1 MDFGEAPAISE
12 ELLKKSVAEQL
23 DQLSTNNH
31 LCFPDPEDIHFN
43 EIQELCLGYNK
54 IEMIENLWDFTSLKK
69 LNLSCNRI
77 RKIQGLDMLTNL
89 TDLKLSF
96 NNIKNIE
103 GLEKLR
109 KLQVLE
115 LSNNQ
120 ISVIENIDALEDL
133 SLFLMLNNRI
143 RDLDNV
149 LQLKKFRKLFTL
161 CLSGN
166 PVSEQ
171 ENYKVLIA
179 AHMPNL
185 KYLDYNVIDKTT
197 RDEASIIYQ
206 DVAQRMKDLQLAT
219 QKAEEAQRRQE
230 AELKLHRDAF
240 VESLNGPYLFMS
252 MFQHDPE
259 AETLRCIPGI
269 ASLLQTFQHQTVELC
284 VQLFEMGLAEHKRRE
299 AEVKSFQSGQEK
311 IYEDS
316 QMKATQMMDK
326 FDDQHYE
333 RRAEF
338 QRLSAPDAL
347 KVKANQ
353 STEID
358 RLRKGFMRLELKVT
372 RQLEDNIK
380 KLDQSL
386 SDMVYHFR
394 KTALGIFA
402 QLRDL
407 EDNYYQK
414 VKEIAVAT
422 VEKVAKG
429 NLEEDLPREAVK
441 LFTEKDTVMDAL
453 ATGHDNHLL
462 KINDRE
468 TQLVTGVS
476 GWKVNLIKENQDKEL
491 KLNHLRNLDTLRLV
505 EYLKERL
512 ESWQKQ

>member
-1 MDFGEAPAISE
+1 GGSRMDFGEAPAISE

-43 EIQELCLGYNK
+43 EIQELGCLFTE

-269 ASLLQTFQHQTVELC
+269 ASLLQTYPELSWLSNPC
-284 VQLFEMGLAEHKRRE
+284 
-299 AEVKSFQSGQEK
+299 SGQEK

-333 RRAEF
+333 A
-338 QRLSAPDAL
+338 SWDH
-347 KVKANQ
+347 VNH
-353 STEID
+353 T
-358 RLRKGFMRLELKVT
+358 
-372 RQLEDNIK
+372 
-380 KLDQSL
+380 
-386 SDMVYHFR
+386 
-394 KTALGIFA
+394 FA

-429 NLEEDLPREAVK
+429 NLEEDLPREA

-468 TQLVTGVS
+468 TQLVTGVTS
-476 GWKVNLIKENQDKEL
+476 CKAHMKGSKWKRQSDCDSLHCWICSTRSCTAV
-491 KLNHLRNLDTLRLV
+491 
-505 EYLKERL
+505 
-512 ESWQKQ
+512 S